1 MSEIRLSFKEMCERF
16 DVTPR
21 TLRYY
26 EYIELLQP
34 EREGRAR
41 YYGKREIERMILILR
56 GRKWGFQLEG
66 IRQWL
71 LIYEKDGY
79 HARKAWVK
87 SANNQLE
94 VLCAQLEDLKDAIET
109 LEQSRDSTVR
119 LIEIEDEGGDIG
131 EAFRPNIEIEFRPDE
146 TEKSK

>member
-1 MSEIRLSFKEMCERF
+1 MADIRLSFKEMCERF

-41 YYGKREIERMILILR
+41 FYGPREIERMILILR

-79 HARKAWVK
+79 HSRKAWVK

-94 VLCAQLEDLKDAIET
+94 VLRTQLSDLQEAIET
-109 LEQSRDSTVR
+109 LQDSRDRSAK
-119 LIEIEDEGGDIG
+119 LIELEEAGGDIG
-131 EAFRPNIEIEFRPDE
+131 DEWRPNLEEVW
-146 TEKSK
+146 K

>member
-1 MSEIRLSFKEMCERF
+1 MSDIRLSFKEMCERF

-41 YYGKREIERMILILR
+41 YYGPREIERMILILR

-71 LIYEKDGY
+71 LIYEEDGY

-94 VLCAQLEDLKDAIET
+94 VLRQQLADLEDAIET
-109 LEQSRDSTVR
+109 LEQSRENTVK
-119 LIEIEDEGGDIG
+119 LIETEEAGGDI
-131 EAFRPNIEIEFRPDE
+131 ESAWRPDLDE
-146 TEKSK
+146 RPK

>member
-1 MSEIRLSFKEMCERF
+1 MAELRLSFKEMCERF

-26 EYIELLQP
+26 EYIELLAP

-41 YYGKREIERMILILR
+41 FYGPREVERMILIMR

-87 SANNQLE
+87 SANNQLDA
-94 VLCAQLEDLKDAIET
+94 LRGQLEELKDAIET
-109 LEQSRDSTVR
+109 LEQSRDGTVK
-119 LIEIEDEGGDIG
+119 LIKTEDAGGDIG
-131 EAFRPNIEIEFRPDE
+131 DQWRPNIEG
-146 TEKSK
+146 

>member
-26 EYIELLQP
+26 EYIELLEP

-41 YYGKREIERMILILR
+41 FYSRREVERMILILR

-79 HARKAWVK
+79 HSRKAWVK
-87 SANNQLE
+87 SANNQLD
-94 VLCAQLEDLKDAIET
+94 VLRTQLIDLQDAITT
-109 LEQSRDSTVR
+109 LEQSRDGTAG
-119 LIEIEDEGGDIG
+119 LIKLEESGGDIG
-131 EAFRPNIEIEFRPDE
+131 DQWRPKFEVEP
-146 TEKSK
+146 K

>member
-1 MSEIRLSFKEMCERF
+1 MTEIRLSFKEMCERF

-41 YYGKREIERMILILR
+41 FYGPREIERMILILR

-71 LIYEKDGY
+71 LIYEENGH

-87 SANNQLE
+87 SANNQLDALRQQKLE
-94 VLCAQLEDLKDAIET
+94 LEDAITT
-109 LEQSRDSTVR
+109 LEQSRDNTVK
-119 LIEIEDEGGDIG
+119 LIATEQSGGDIG
-131 EAFRPNIEIEFRPDE
+131 NAWRPDLDE
-146 TEKSK
+146 RPK

>member
-1 MSEIRLSFKEMCERF
+1 MSDIRLSFKEMCARF

-34 EREGRAR
+34 EREGRSR
-41 YYGKREIERMILILR
+41 FYGPREIERMILILR

-71 LIYEKDGY
+71 LIYEENGT

-94 VLCAQLEDLKDAIET
+94 VLKTQLAETQEAIET
-109 LEQSRDSTVR
+109 LRQSRDDTVAMLEQEKKGSDIDTAWR
-119 LIEIEDEGGDIG
+119 PRIEPG
-131 EAFRPNIEIEFRPDE
+131 
-146 TEKSK
+146 SK